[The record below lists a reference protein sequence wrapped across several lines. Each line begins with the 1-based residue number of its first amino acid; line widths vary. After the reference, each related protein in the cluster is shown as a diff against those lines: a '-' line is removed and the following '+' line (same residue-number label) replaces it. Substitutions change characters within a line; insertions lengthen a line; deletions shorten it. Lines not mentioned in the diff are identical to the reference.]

1 LNSRKKLSVRKY
13 MGKVYIDIREF
24 FEKDGQTLPTKKGIS
39 LTPDLWEKIK
49 KYQNEIDEAIENI
62 K

>member
-1 LNSRKKLSVRKY
+1 
-13 MGKVYIDIREF
+13 MGKVYVDIREF

-49 KYQNEIDEAIENI
+49 KYQHEIDEAIANI